1 MTYESFKQRLADG
14 LREHFPDGT
23 HISVRQFPH
32 NNSMVLDGLTILE
45 PGSNLSPAIY
55 LEHYFKQYQNGVS
68 FTALQ
73 GQILQY
79 YYAHCGP
86 CHVDTSFFTCFE
98 HIRPRIAYKLIHYE
112 KNKELLTEVPY
123 VPYLDLA
130 IVFYCLLQEAPY
142 KNSSI
147 LICHKHLEYWG
158 INSESLFPIAGH
170 NTPMLLPFSCNPLAD
185 LILPSLDAFPPEEHP
200 GIGQVLEAETV
211 PMYVLTN
218 RQRLN
223 GACCILYQD
232 VLKQVAG
239 RLGDSLYILPSSI
252 HEVIAIPASASG
264 NPKELS
270 QLVQEI
276 NITEVAP
283 EEILS
288 DHAYYYDREL
298 DEVSVC

>member
-1 MTYESFKQRLADG
+1 
-14 LREHFPDGT
+14 
-23 HISVRQFPH
+23 
-32 NNSMVLDGLTILE
+32 
-45 PGSNLSPAIY
+45 
-55 LEHYFKQYQNGVS
+55 
-68 FTALQ
+68 
-73 GQILQY
+73 
-79 YYAHCGP
+79 
-86 CHVDTSFFTCFE
+86 
-98 HIRPRIAYKLIHYE
+98 
-112 KNKELLTEVPY
+112 
-123 VPYLDLA
+123 
-130 IVFYCLLQEAPY
+130 
-142 KNSSI
+142 
-147 LICHKHLEYWG
+147 
-158 INSESLFPIAGH
+158 
-170 NTPMLLPFSCNPLAD
+170 
-185 LILPSLDAFPPEEHP
+185 
-200 GIGQVLEAETV
+200 
-211 PMYVLTN
+211 MYVLTN

-276 NITEVAP
+276 NIAEVAP